1 MTSLKKRILFTSAVT
16 IFSAVIGLSAG
27 YFIGLAIA
35 VRVAEIKLNEYA
47 NRIVGDWEA
56 SSAELRTALAAVGA
70 SRLHPCSSD
79 EVGYFRALIFESE
92 FLRDAGRMHGDGSI
106 ECSGALGKLARP
118 GDQAK
123 ADFTQ
128 QDGTKIY
135 ESLAPYRANDLQ
147 VITLQLN
154 DAFVVFTPITRMH
167 VEPDPMHY
175 TLTLTDAP
183 SQISRSMLG
192 ESSTAGAPI
201 LTHEG
206 QFRRGDTLFSTRC
219 SIRFFSCATAYTSI
233 SETLQVN
240 HTKFAGG
247 IGLGGLFGAL
257 CGLVFC
263 MLYRRNKSVEQ
274 QLRRAIRRDKLRL
287 VYQPEVD
294 LRSGRIVGA
303 EALVRWTDEDGVV
316 VGPDVF
322 VKIAEERG
330 FVGEIT
336 KLVLRHALRD
346 FGETFK
352 KHPDFRLSINV
363 AAADLTDPE
372 FLPMLDRS
380 LAKKGIPARA
390 LAIEITEGSTA
401 RRESAIET
409 IHGLRQRGHSVHIDD
424 FGTGYSSLSYLHEL
438 SVDAI
443 KIDKAFTQAIGTESV
458 VVTILPQILAMAQ
471 ALELEVIVEGIETPV
486 QAEYFTTFPQPILA
500 QGWLFGHPV
509 SVFNFLQLLASD
521 RKKSVQP
528 VHAELARELAVG
540 ELV

>member
-1 MTSLKKRILFTSAVT
+1 MTSRKKRLLFTSAAT
-16 IFSAVIGLSAG
+16 IVAAAVGLGAG
-27 YFIGLAIA
+27 YFLGIAIA

-70 SRLHPCSSD
+70 SQLHPCSSA
-79 EVGYFRALIFESE
+79 EIGYFRALIFESE
-92 FLRDAGRMHGDGSI
+92 FLRDAGRMRGDGNI
-106 ECSGALGKLARP
+106 DCSAALGTLARP
-118 GDQAK
+118 GGQSK
-123 ADFTQ
+123 AEFTQ
-128 QDGTKIY
+128 QDGTRIY
-135 ESLAPYRANDLQ
+135 KSLAPYRSSDLQ

-167 VEPDPMHY
+167 VEPYPMHY
-175 TLTLTDAP
+175 TLTVTDAP
-183 SQISRSMLG
+183 SQISGSLLG
-192 ESSTAGAPI
+192 EPTRDSLPI

-206 QFRRGDTLFSTRC
+206 QFRQGDTLFATRC

-233 SETLQVN
+233 PEMLQVN
-240 HTKFAGG
+240 HARFAGC
-247 IGLGGLFGAL
+247 IALGGLFGAFF
-257 CGLVFC
+257 GLAFC

-274 QLRRAIRRDKLRL
+274 QLRRAIRRDKLTM
-287 VYQPEVD
+287 VYQPEID

-322 VKIAEERG
+322 VRIAEERG

-336 KLVLRHALRD
+336 KLVLRHVLRE
-346 FGETFK
+346 FGETLK
-352 KHPDFRLSINV
+352 RNPDFRLSINV

-380 LAKKGIPARA
+380 LAQKGVPARA

-401 RRESAIET
+401 RHDTAIET
-409 IHGLRQRGHSVHIDD
+409 IHQLRRRGHSVHIDD

-443 KIDKAFTQAIGTESV
+443 KIDKIFTQAIGTESV
-458 VVTILPQILAMAQ
+458 VVSILPQILAMAE

-486 QAEYFTTFPQPILA
+486 QAEYFAAFAQPILG
-500 QGWLFGHPV
+500 QGWLFGRPV
-509 SVFNFLQLLASD
+509 PVFNFLRLLARDAKKPLQSAHEG
-521 RKKSVQP
+521 KKSLQS
-528 VHAELARELAVG
+528 VHVA
-540 ELV
+540 